1 MSAPTPVLRGLAS
14 IHGVVGTFDVLVYPL
29 QQKLQMTQNFE
40 EEAVKDANGFTAALL
55 ARDEHGMLNIGV
67 KFTADTAAHA
77 ATPTTGTS
85 TMGQPFLLPY
95 QTVTLSG
102 FALAAINNTFQNVT
116 GTSLDME
123 NSKVADGDYKLR
135 LWANST
141 QNTSLTTAPS

>member
-1 MSAPTPVLRGLAS
+1 
-14 IHGVVGTFDVLVYPL
+14 
-29 QQKLQMTQNFE
+29 
-40 EEAVKDANGFTAALL
+40 
-55 ARDEHGMLNIGV
+55 
-67 KFTADTAAHA
+67 
-77 ATPTTGTS
+77 
-85 TMGQPFLLPY
+85 MGQPFLLPY
-95 QTVTLSG
+95 QTVILST